1 MAATECTRQ
10 RKRGQDGE
18 ERETETEKTNAHD
31 RQSQTET
38 MTTTTK
44 ARACPALLYCLPLTP
59 SIKKDMSLTLLLAEE
74 TGLKGV

>member
-44 ARACPALLYCLPLTP
+44 ARACPALLCCPPLTP
-59 SIKKDMSLTLLLAEE
+59 SIKKDMSLTLVLAEE
-74 TGLKGV
+74 AGLKGV